1 LIVFYFF
8 LKSDHKSSIMQGI
21 LGRLGKLGESFLLK
35 SEALSVEQKALKSGY
50 ESAGL
55 VLSGLPKHYEV
66 YAAHKTHL
74 WRQIKTG
81 NITVNEFT
89 QLLTTGAIAAG
100 AFTLGEVIGRRNFW
114 GYRGSERSH
123 DDHDHDHH
131 EKHDAK
137 HEGKEHH

>member
-1 LIVFYFF
+1 
-8 LKSDHKSSIMQGI
+8 MQGI
-21 LGRLGKLGESFLLK
+21 CSRLGKLGESFLLK
-35 SEALSVEQKALKSGY
+35 SEALGVEKKALKSGY

-55 VLSGLPKHYEV
+55 VLSGLPKHYEA
-66 YAAHKTHL
+66 YAAHKAHL

-81 NITVNEFT
+81 NVTVGEFS
-89 QLLTTGAIAAG
+89 QLLTTGVVAAG
-100 AFTLGEVIGRRNFW
+100 AFTLGEVIGRRNLW

-131 EKHDAK
+131 EKHEAK